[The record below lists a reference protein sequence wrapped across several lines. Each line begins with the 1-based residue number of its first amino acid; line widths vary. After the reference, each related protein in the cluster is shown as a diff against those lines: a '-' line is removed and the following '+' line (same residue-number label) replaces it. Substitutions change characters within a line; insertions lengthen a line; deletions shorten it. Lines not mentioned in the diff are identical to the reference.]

1 MLILCETDFSI
12 HASEAA
18 SVAALLAARLQGTLL
33 LVHVYNQKG
42 LRVDSRAAFDAL
54 HQRWEARLS
63 MEATR
68 CRGLG
73 AIVETRL
80 LPGSA
85 SAVLLDVAAR
95 RRAGLIVLS
104 SLSNVPPVRW
114 LLGSVAERVSE
125 YARVPTLVVRGGPAF
140 RAWAA
145 GENPLRVVV
154 VSNSNRGT
162 SATLRWAQAL
172 NTLHRCTISV
182 SRLALAAPGFWWQC
196 LGEERPPDERA
207 PQPAAG
213 AAWDTLGRGP
223 AGRQAVAR
231 ATAEAADLIVV
242 GINRPRGFARLWHHP
257 VSRDILREA
266 PMSVVCVPC
275 SGWHLL
281 PMAAFQRLG
290 QPARDS
296 RSAPRRRVQIGAFH
310 DAPPAHRLRRGRRQ
324 PQNQEMTRA

>member
-1 MLILCETDFSI
+1 MLILCGTDFSI
-12 HASEAA
+12 HASKAA
-18 SVAALLAARLQGTLL
+18 SVAAILAARLRGTLL
-33 LVHVYNQKG
+33 LVHVYNDKG
-42 LRVDSRAAFDAL
+42 LRIPSQAAFDVL
-54 HQRWEARLS
+54 HQRWEARLAT
-63 MEATR
+63 EATR

-73 AIVETRL
+73 AMVETRL
-80 LPGSA
+80 LSGSA

-95 RRAGLIVLS
+95 RRADLIVLS

-154 VSNSNRGT
+154 VSDSDRST
-162 SATLRWAQAL
+162 AAILRWAQAL
-172 NTLHRCTISV
+172 NTLHRCKISV

-213 AAWDTLGRGP
+213 AEWDTLGRGP
-223 AGRQAVAR
+223 AGRQVVAR

-275 SGWHLL
+275 SDGRRL
-281 PMAAFQRLG
+281 PLPIVQGIG
-290 QPARDS
+290 QPM
-296 RSAPRRRVQIGAFH
+296 RRTG
-310 DAPPAHRLRRGRRQ
+310 
-324 PQNQEMTRA
+324 